1 MKNFILVVL
10 SLMPLVGC
18 SPTPEQVAARQ
29 KAEEDRAASLAKK
42 EADKEEKKS
51 PKTKGNTPPTEKGV
65 SRDNYNRIKDG
76 MTMKKVEAILGPGKE
91 VSSAGG
97 VTTYSWQDN
106 EFNTISIL
114 FQKGKVRSKA
124 ISSDK

>member
-1 MKNFILVVL
+1 MKSIFLSVL
-10 SLMPLVGC
+10 SLMLLVGC

-29 KAEEDRAASLAKK
+29 KAEEDRAATLAKK
-42 EADKEEKKS
+42 EADKEEEKS
-51 PKTKGNTPPTEKGV
+51 PQTKGKTPPTEKGV

-91 VSSAGG
+91 VSSSGG

-114 FQKGKVRSKA
+114 FQKGKVKSKS
-124 ISSDK
+124 ILSDK